1 MIYLGF
7 LMKNVLVIK
16 SSILANSSQS
26 SQLVDYLK
34 SKISANIV
42 EHDFGVNPLPY
53 YDLDAATGTRGEPKT
68 AEQQKAFELSNQL
81 IGEVNKSNVLV
92 FGVLM
97 YNLGI
102 PAQLKTYIDYL
113 NRAGVTFRYTAN
125 GPEGLI
131 TGKKAVVILTYGG
144 TYKDGLADL
153 PKLYMQTV
161 LNFIGITDIE
171 FVYAEGIGYGPEAI
185 EKAQQSAKAELDRIA
200 ETF

>member
-53 YDLDAATGTRGEPKT
+53 YDLDAATRGEPKT

-92 FGVLM
+92 FGVPM

-171 FVYAEGIGYGPEAI
+171 FVYAEGIGYGSDAI

>member
-81 IGEVNKSNVLV
+81 IGEVNKSNILV
-92 FGVLM
+92 FGVPM

>member
-1 MIYLGF
+1 
-7 LMKNVLVIK
+7 MKNVLVIK

-92 FGVLM
+92 FGVPM

-153 PKLYMQTV
+153 AKLYMQTV

-171 FVYAEGIGYGPEAI
+171 FVYAEGIGYGSEAI

>member
-92 FGVLM
+92 FGVPM

-171 FVYAEGIGYGPEAI
+171 FVYAEGIGYGPAI

>member
-1 MIYLGF
+1 
-7 LMKNVLVIK
+7 MKNVLVIK

-53 YDLDAATGTRGEPKT
+53 YDLDAVTGTRGEPKT

-92 FGVLM
+92 FGVPM

-171 FVYAEGIGYGPEAI
+171 FVYAEGIGYGSEAI

>member
-92 FGVLM
+92 FGVPM

-102 PAQLKTYIDYL
+102 SAQLKTYIDYL

-171 FVYAEGIGYGPEAI
+171 FVYAEGIGYGSEAI

>member
-1 MIYLGF
+1 MIYLAF

-53 YDLDAATGTRGEPKT
+53 YDLNAATGTRGEPKT

-81 IGEVNKSNVLV
+81 IGEVNKSDVLV
-92 FGVLM
+92 FGVPM

-131 TGKKAVVILTYGG
+131 TGKKAIVILRYGG

>member
-1 MIYLGF
+1 
-7 LMKNVLVIK
+7 MKNVLVIK

-53 YDLDAATGTRGEPKT
+53 YDLNAATGTRGEPKT

-81 IGEVNKSNVLV
+81 IGEVNKSDVLV
-92 FGVLM
+92 FGVPM

-113 NRAGVTFRYTAN
+113 NRAGFTFRYTAH

-131 TGKKAVVILTYGG
+131 TGKKAVAILTYGG

>member
-26 SQLVDYLK
+26 SQLIDYLK

-92 FGVLM
+92 FGVPM

-113 NRAGVTFRYTAN
+113 NRAVVTFRYTAN
-125 GPEGLI
+125 GSEGLI

-171 FVYAEGIGYGPEAI
+171 FVYAEGIGYGSEAI

>member
-34 SKISANIV
+34 SKISANMV

-92 FGVLM
+92 FGVPM

-171 FVYAEGIGYGPEAI
+171 FVYAEGIGYGSEAI

>member
-1 MIYLGF
+1 
-7 LMKNVLVIK
+7 MKNVLVIK

-53 YDLDAATGTRGEPKT
+53 YDLNAATGTRGEPKT

-81 IGEVNKSNVLV
+81 IGEVNKSDVLV
-92 FGVLM
+92 FGVPM

-113 NRAGVTFRYTAN
+113 NRAGFTFRYTAN

-131 TGKKAVVILTYGG
+131 TGKKAVAILTYGG

>member
-53 YDLDAATGTRGEPKT
+53 YDLDAATGTRDEPKT

-81 IGEVNKSNVLV
+81 IGEVNKSDVLV
-92 FGVLM
+92 FGVPM

-171 FVYAEGIGYGPEAI
+171 FVYAEGIGYGSEAI

>member
-1 MIYLGF
+1 
-7 LMKNVLVIK
+7 
-16 SSILANSSQS
+16 
-26 SQLVDYLK
+26 
-34 SKISANIV
+34 
-42 EHDFGVNPLPY
+42 
-53 YDLDAATGTRGEPKT
+53 
-68 AEQQKAFELSNQL
+68 
-81 IGEVNKSNVLV
+81 
-92 FGVLM
+92 M

-171 FVYAEGIGYGPEAI
+171 FVYAEGIGYGSEAI
-185 EKAQQSAKAELDRIA
+185 EKAEQSAKAELDRIA

>member
-1 MIYLGF
+1 
-7 LMKNVLVIK
+7 MKNVLVIK

-26 SQLVDYLK
+26 SRLIDSLK

-81 IGEVNKSNVLV
+81 IGEVNKSDVLV
-92 FGVLM
+92 FGVPM

-171 FVYAEGIGYGPEAI
+171 FVYAEGIGYGSEAI

>member
-1 MIYLGF
+1 
-7 LMKNVLVIK
+7 MKNVLVIK

>member
-1 MIYLGF
+1 
-7 LMKNVLVIK
+7 MKNVLVIK

-92 FGVLM
+92 FGVPM

-102 PAQLKTYIDYL
+102 SAQLKTYIDYL

-171 FVYAEGIGYGPEAI
+171 FVYAEGIGYGSEAI

>member
-1 MIYLGF
+1 
-7 LMKNVLVIK
+7 MKNVLVIK

-26 SQLVDYLK
+26 SQLIDYLK

-53 YDLDAATGTRGEPKT
+53 YDLNAATGTRGEPKT

-81 IGEVNKSNVLV
+81 IGEVNKSDVLV
-92 FGVLM
+92 FGVPM

-125 GPEGLI
+125 GSEGLI

-144 TYKDGLADL
+144 IYKDGLADL

-171 FVYAEGIGYGPEAI
+171 FVYAEGIGYGSEAI

>member
-92 FGVLM
+92 FGVPM

-131 TGKKAVVILTYGG
+131 TGKKAIVILRYGG

-171 FVYAEGIGYGPEAI
+171 FVYAEGIGYGSEAI

>member
-1 MIYLGF
+1 
-7 LMKNVLVIK
+7 MKNVLVIK

-92 FGVLM
+92 FGVPM

-161 LNFIGITDIE
+161 LNFIGITEVE
-171 FVYAEGIGYGPEAI
+171 FVYAEGIGYGPEAV

-200 ETF
+200 ASF

>member
-1 MIYLGF
+1 
-7 LMKNVLVIK
+7 MKNVLVIK

-26 SQLVDYLK
+26 SRLIDYLK

-81 IGEVNKSNVLV
+81 IGEVNKSDVLV
-92 FGVLM
+92 FGVPM

-113 NRAGVTFRYTAN
+113 NCAGVTFRYTAN
-125 GPEGLI
+125 GSEGLI

-144 TYKDGLADL
+144 IYKDGLADL

-171 FVYAEGIGYGPEAI
+171 FVYAEGIGYGSEAI

>member
-1 MIYLGF
+1 
-7 LMKNVLVIK
+7 MKNVLVIK

-26 SQLVDYLK
+26 SQLIDYLK

-81 IGEVNKSNVLV
+81 IGEVNKSDVLV
-92 FGVLM
+92 FGVPM

-125 GPEGLI
+125 GSEGLI

-171 FVYAEGIGYGPEAI
+171 FVYAEGIGYGSEAI

>member
-1 MIYLGF
+1 
-7 LMKNVLVIK
+7 MKNVLVIK

-53 YDLDAATGTRGEPKT
+53 YDLNAATGTRGEPKT

-81 IGEVNKSNVLV
+81 IGEVNKSDVLV
-92 FGVLM
+92 FGVPM

-113 NRAGVTFRYTAN
+113 NRAGVTFRYIAN

-131 TGKKAVVILTYGG
+131 TGKKAIVILTYGG

-153 PKLYMQTV
+153 SKLYMQTV

>member
-42 EHDFGVNPLPY
+42 EHDFGVN
-53 YDLDAATGTRGEPKT
+53 DLDAATGTRDEPKT

-81 IGEVNKSNVLV
+81 IGEVNKSDVLV
-92 FGVLM
+92 FGVPM

-153 PKLYMQTV
+153 PKLYMQAV

-171 FVYAEGIGYGPEAI
+171 FVYAEGIGYGSEAI

>member
-92 FGVLM
+92 FGVPM

-161 LNFIGITDIE
+161 LNFIVITDIE
-171 FVYAEGIGYGPEAI
+171 FVYAEGIGYGSEAI

>member
-1 MIYLGF
+1 MIYLEF

-26 SQLVDYLK
+26 SRLIDYLK

-81 IGEVNKSNVLV
+81 IGEVNKSDVLV
-92 FGVLM
+92 FGVPM

-125 GPEGLI
+125 GSEGLI

-144 TYKDGLADL
+144 IYKDGLADL

-171 FVYAEGIGYGPEAI
+171 FVYAEGIGYGSEAI